1 MYSACISN
9 WFSFPFSLKLSR
21 TMTQS
26 IVRPSNQEHTV
37 WPHLKKKKGIRY
49 CWVLMLSEWKSVDQI
64 VMRKTW
70 INADLRWKRS
80 LSLFL
85 FASPKIIALRCTL
98 STLWGRLMADT
109 SHLCMFVNKLL
120 CLFNQKKKTLTWFVL
135 RLNLACIEWT
145 DAKRW
150 FLKFLGNP

>member
-1 MYSACISN
+1 MYLKLIF
-9 WFSFPFSLKLSR
+9 FSFFLEIVSHNDAKYCEAIKSGTYSLTPL
-21 TMTQS
+21 
-26 IVRPSNQEHTV
+26 E
-37 WPHLKKKKGIRY
+37 KKKGIRY

-145 DAKRW
+145 DANRW